1 MTDAE
6 TYAAIC
12 ADFPFTTEVLRGLR
26 VRLSDLRGRVKPDGT
41 IGPTDR
47 ERMRIL
53 TMAVRELEDAMKMV
67 ETDGDP
73 EDFIPF

>member
-12 ADFPFTTEVLRGLR
+12 ADFPFSTEVLRGLR
-26 VRLSDLRGRVKPDGT
+26 KRLADLRARPVPDGT

-53 TMAVRELEDAMKMV
+53 TTAVRDLEDAMTMV